1 MTSKN
6 ASLMVEITQDIITK
20 LWLGDISDMLKYID
34 DDFILI
40 DPNHR
45 RFIHGKNELID
56 ILPQIVS
63 DVVKCTIT
71 DKEFIL
77 AQNCGRACTVLGC
90 YSLSIDGDDAGPQM
104 TQHCIFTWE
113 LSPENM
119 PVIKHIGVTKL
130 ESAVDNKEPV
140 VTEHKIPTE
149 AKPSAM
155 SQRLVISDLDECTPF
170 ISHNDILYAT
180 SDGRNTVIR
189 CFNED
194 INARISIS
202 AFLKLAGSR
211 FLAIHRCYAVNVDHI
226 THLKPYAVVLCDG
239 SEIPVPV
246 KRYGE
251 IKQKLTALLGARE

>member
-6 ASLMVEITQDIITK
+6 ASLMIEMTQEIITK

-34 DDFILI
+34 DDFILT
-40 DPNHR
+40 DHNRR
-45 RFIHGKNELID
+45 RFLHGKDELID
-56 ILPQIVS
+56 ILPQIVN
-63 DVVKCTIT
+63 DAVKCTIS

-77 AQNCGRACTVLGC
+77 AQNCGRACTVLGH
-90 YSLSIDGDDAGPQM
+90 YSLSVDGDDTGSKM

-113 LSPENM
+113 MSPENL
-119 PVIKHIGVTKL
+119 PVLKHIGVTKL
-130 ESAVDNKEPV
+130 ESVVDNEEPV
-140 VTEHKIPTE
+140 VAEQIVPAE

-155 SQRLVISDLDECTPF
+155 PQRLVISDLDECTRF

-180 SDGRNTVIR
+180 SDGRNTLIR

-202 AFLKLAGSR
+202 AFLKLAGSK

-226 THLKPYAVVLCDG
+226 TRLKPYSVILCDG